1 MYRGISD
8 FKKGYQPRTNVIK
21 DKKGD
26 VVKDCHSILARG
38 RSRFSQLLNVREVN
52 DIRQT
57 EIHTAEPLVLDPSA
71 LDVELTIEKL
81 KSHKS
86 PGTEQIPAEL
96 FKLFRTIG
104 WEIHKL
110 INSISSQEELPEEW
124 KESILCLSI
133 RRAI

>member
-1 MYRGISD
+1 MLTESHD
-8 FKKGYQPRTNVIK
+8 
-21 DKKGD
+21 
-26 VVKDCHSILARG
+26 ILARWMKH
-38 RSRFSQLLNVREVN
+38 FSQLLNVSGVN

-110 INSISSQEELPEEW
+110 INSISSQEELSEEW
-124 KESILCLSI
+124 KKSILCLSI